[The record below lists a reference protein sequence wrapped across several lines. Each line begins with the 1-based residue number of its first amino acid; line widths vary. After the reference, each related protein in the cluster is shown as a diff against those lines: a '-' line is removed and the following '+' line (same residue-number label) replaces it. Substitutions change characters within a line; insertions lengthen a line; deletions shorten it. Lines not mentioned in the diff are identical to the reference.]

1 MSKSKSNEKHVVRH
15 AKKKTK
21 TATGASAEGS
31 TLHLA
36 TTEKASPEVSTPA
49 PTLVTSAP
57 ALAPAIAAAAPPIT
71 PPGDLPPAVGAP
83 QPPAGWVA
91 APGTKRSPKGLRPRG
106 AQISNAVAA
115 AKEITESATYAADFG
130 SRAPA
135 AGQVAFVV
143 TNAAKW
149 RAVWHTAKAFLT
161 YASEQRATWENDALA
176 QMDALKPAFNYA
188 ASRDGTVTEKYSA
201 TAKYLAENSQIA
213 ERGAAQR
220 KEKAKANKA
229 KANAGNTATAAA
241 PATPAAPPAPAVIPA
256 TDTTAVAK

>member
-1 MSKSKSNEKHVVRH
+1 MTAS
-15 AKKKTK
+15 KKTTKK
-21 TATGASAEGS
+21 TAAHHATKSAKTTTRDATEGT
-31 TLHLA
+31 TLQVA
-36 TTEKASPEVSTPA
+36 TTKKASPEVSTPA
-49 PTLVTSAP
+49 PTLLTSAA

-83 QPPAGWVA
+83 PPPAGWVP
-91 APGTKRSPKGLRPRG
+91 APGKKRGPKGLRPKG

-149 RAVWHTAKAFLT
+149 RAVWQTAKAFCT

-188 ASRDGTVTEKYSA
+188 ASRDGTVEEKYSA
-201 TAKYLAENSQIA
+201 TAKYLGENSQIA
-213 ERGAAQR
+213 ERAVTVR
-220 KEKAKANKA
+220 KENAKAKAKA
-229 KANAGNTATAAA
+229 AAGGTATAAA
-241 PATPAAPPAPAVIPA
+241 PAAPAAQPV
-256 TDTTAVAK
+256 TETTPVAK